1 MNRKEIGLSTPYRK
15 MTASDI
21 GSKDWWMVVQTMP
34 PEEALTQLTDYR
46 ASLLIYNAGHP
57 QYINASTQV
66 AKINVEIKRL
76 NRVIDDSRWY
86 KACKN
91 VLDQEMFDAVLMEKR
106 MLEDASRKNK

>member
-1 MNRKEIGLSTPYRK
+1 MN
-15 MTASDI
+15 ASDV

-34 PEEALTQLTDYR
+34 PEEALTHLSDYR
-46 ASLLIYNAGHP
+46 ASLLVYNAGHP
-57 QYINASTQV
+57 QYINASTQI
-66 AKINVEIKRL
+66 AKVNVEIKRL
-76 NRVIDDSRWY
+76 NRIIDDSRWY

>member
-1 MNRKEIGLSTPYRK
+1 MNRKPIGLSVPHRK
-15 MTASDI
+15 MTASDV
-21 GSKDWWMVVQTMP
+21 GSKDWWLVVQTMP

-76 NRVIDDSRWY
+76 NRIIDDSRWY

-91 VLDQEMFDAVLMEKR
+91 VLDQETFDAVLMEKR
-106 MLEDASRKNK
+106 MLEDASRKK